1 MEFEYKDMKNRK
13 DRDRSSEYLSDLPY
27 YVQSFIIGREGNMSA
42 RTQYIYISR
51 IDSFFNYLIDTR
63 FKDKAKADITLQ
75 DLDTVTIEDI
85 ETFASWVRHG
95 HLRKTKKEIQR
106 KDDKETTVNNY
117 LSALSMF
124 FKYFANRGKLS
135 SNPVAGLER
144 ARKKKK
150 EVIRL
155 NKKQKEQ
162 FFDCIQS
169 GEKLTETQK
178 RFHDKSGLRDYAICL
193 LLVRTGL
200 RVSELVGLNLRDINF
215 DDYSLTV
222 LRKGDKY
229 DHVFFDDEVAEVLE
243 EYLEERKNIAKED
256 ENGVF
261 VVTVGKYKGSRLSV
275 RSVELLVKKYAV
287 AGPANEQITPHKLRS
302 TYATDMLVATGN
314 ISLVQKALNHSSPT
328 TTMVYADQR
337 TIDLS
342 RARNTLKNT

>member
-51 IDSFFNYLIDTR
+51 IDSFFNYLVDTR
-63 FKDKAKADITLQ
+63 FKDKTKADITLQ
-75 DLDTVTIEDI
+75 DLDTVTIEEI
-85 ETFASWVRHG
+85 ETFASYIRHG
-95 HLRKTKKEIQR
+95 HLRKTKKTQL
-106 KDDKETTVNNY
+106 KDNKETTVNNY

-135 SNPVAGLER
+135 GNPVAGLER

-162 FFDCIQS
+162 FFNCIQS

-178 RFHDKSGLRDYAICL
+178 RFHDKSALRDYTICL

-215 DDYSLTV
+215 DDCSLTV

-243 EYLEERKNIAKED
+243 EYLEERKKIAND
-256 ENGVF
+256 GENAVF
-261 VVTVGKYKGSRLSV
+261 LVTIGKYKGSRLSV
-275 RSVELLVKKYAV
+275 RSVELLVKKYAM
-287 AGPANEQITPHKLRS
+287 AGPSNEQITPHKLRS
-302 TYATDMLVATGN
+302 TYATDMLIATGN

-342 RARNTLKNT
+342 RARNTLKGS